1 MMEKMMADHKTNAI
15 GQAYFLQDAHA
26 LMYLQYLS
34 AFRNGFGSLATTH
47 VFNTDLHGLGA
58 GHDVPES

>member
-1 MMEKMMADHKTNAI
+1 
-15 GQAYFLQDAHA
+15 